1 LVEAGALGVVLVD
14 LQFQKARSAAQE
26 IMGAYGGQVLAIAT
40 DVSNPQQ
47 VEEMVQTAANKFGR
61 IDILINNAGI
71 CPVVAW
77 DDVTL
82 ENWNRILAIN
92 LTGMFLCTRAVIP
105 YMKALGAG
113 RIVYISSPAAF
124 SGSIVAHVGYGVSK
138 AGVVALMKSVAK
150 GFAADGILANAIAPG
165 PMDTPMSHT
174 FDPRFWEATEQKTLL
189 KRHAEA
195 TEVADAVLFLAS
207 NRSTYITGQVLAGT
221 AWSKGLDPM
230 PGEIK
235 LSQEISYTFPRMS
248 RTGDRSSEDAEFSAG
263 VYWQSGPA
271 SGITSKA
278 STCGFRIS
286 PTESV
291 EGEIRAGYAQ
301 NMDGLSTLIGAP

>member
-1 LVEAGALGVVLVD
+1 VPTNLTDRVAIVTGGAEGLGRATVQRLVEAGALGVVLVD

-26 IMGAYGGQVLAIAT
+26 IMSAYGGQVLAIAT

-47 VEEMVQTAANKFGR
+47 VEAMVQTAATKFGR

-77 DDVTL
+77 DDVNL

-92 LTGMFLCTRAVIP
+92 LTGMFLCTRTVIP

-113 RIVYISSPAAF
+113 RIVYISSPAAYL
-124 SGSIVAHVGYGVSK
+124 GSIVAHVGYGVSK

-165 PMDTPMSHT
+165 PMDTPMSHS
-174 FDPRFWEATEQKTLL
+174 FDPRFWESTEQKTLL

-195 TEVADAVLFLAS
+195 TEVADAVLFLVS
-207 NRSTYITGQVLAGT
+207 NRSTYITGQVLFVDGGY
-221 AWSKGLDPM
+221 GL
-230 PGEIK
+230 
-235 LSQEISYTFPRMS
+235 
-248 RTGDRSSEDAEFSAG
+248 
-263 VYWQSGPA
+263 V
-271 SGITSKA
+271 
-278 STCGFRIS
+278 
-286 PTESV
+286 
-291 EGEIRAGYAQ
+291 
-301 NMDGLSTLIGAP
+301 